1 MLKIDNIS
9 ISAPSEAEIRY
20 KRVSS
25 DVERNALGEA
35 VIDFI
40 ATKREL
46 RLQWAYLPKSEWEKI
61 LGALESGFVEVEC
74 PIVGDAMT
82 CYCEDRSVG
91 VKQMRGTEPVYTE
104 AQLTLLER

>member
-46 RLQWAYLPKSEWEKI
+46 RLQWAYLPKSEWRKFSEPWRAGSWRWNARS
-61 LGALESGFVEVEC
+61 L
-74 PIVGDAMT
+74 AM
-82 CYCEDRSVG
+82 R
-91 VKQMRGTEPVYTE
+91 
-104 AQLTLLER
+104 